1 MSLLIF
7 ARRRLLTKR
16 TLNSI
21 KKIVGIISEYNP
33 FHNGHAYQISEVK
46 KIFNDAK
53 IISIMSGSFTQRG
66 TPSLLDKWTKARLA
80 ISGGCDLVLEL
91 PFTSAVRSAQDF
103 ARGAIR
109 LISKLG
115 IVDAISFGA
124 ETSDLQQLKDA
135 AAVFDDKNFPAQIKS
150 EMSGGISYAAA
161 VTKILSAST
170 KVDENIFRQPNTI
183 LAVEYLRALPKN
195 IQPILIPRV
204 GAGYNAVTLEEKF
217 SSATAIRQAI
227 YEKNPAWE
235 NISKSVNEKVLAEL
249 QASKLNGLPDEE
261 FLLRPILT
269 KIFTTPP
276 ENLRGIYGMREGLE
290 YRLINAAKS
299 AKTFSEFVNAVT
311 GKRYPISRVKRLLL
325 HLLMNLTEEKILEL
339 QDADFV
345 RVLAFND
352 AGKILLKKIRA
363 TSSLPIVTKVT
374 KHLNERQ
381 LFDEKIS
388 SYQKNLA
395 LDVLSTD
402 LRGILFNVPHIPRR
416 DFVEQITLSG

>member
-1 MSLLIF
+1 M
-7 ARRRLLTKR
+7 
-16 TLNSI
+16 
-21 KKIVGIISEYNP
+21 KIIAIISEYNP

-46 KIFNDAK
+46 KLFDDAK
-53 IISIMSGSFTQRG
+53 IISVMSGSFTQRG

-124 ETSDLQQLKDA
+124 ETSDLNKLQDA
-135 AAVFDDKNFPAQIKS
+135 AAVFDAKNFPAQIKA
-150 EMSGGISYAAA
+150 EMSKGISYAAA
-161 VTKILSAST
+161 VTKILSDT
-170 KVDENIFRQPNTI
+170 TNIDENILRQPNNI
-183 LAVEYLRALPKN
+183 LALEYLRALPKN

-204 GAGYNAVTLEEKF
+204 GAGYNDLTLDEKF
-217 SSATAIRQAI
+217 SSATAIRQAV
-227 YEKNPAWE
+227 YEKNPSWE
-235 NISKSVNEKVLAEL
+235 NISKSINKKVLAEL
-249 QASKLNGLPDEE
+249 QAAKFNGLPDEK

-269 KIFTTPP
+269 KIFTTSP

-299 AKTFSEFVNAVT
+299 AKTFDEFVNSIT

-325 HLLMNLTEEKILEL
+325 HLLMNLTEEKICEL

-352 AGKILLKKIRA
+352 VGKTLLKKIRA

-381 LFDEKIS
+381 LFDENILPYK
-388 SYQKNLA
+388 KNLS
-395 LDVLSTD
+395 LDILSTD
-402 LRGILFNVPHIPRR
+402 LRGILFDVPHIPRR
-416 DFVEQITLSG
+416 DFTESTFSYKRAVTYGLCEENILF

>member
-1 MSLLIF
+1 MPSALCP
-7 ARRRLLTKR
+7 KP
-16 TLNSI
+16 SI
-21 KKIVGIISEYNP
+21 AIISEYNP

-46 KIFNDAK
+46 KLFDGAK

-103 ARGAIR
+103 ARGAVR
-109 LISKLG
+109 LINKLG
-115 IVDAISFGA
+115 IVAAISFGA
-124 ETSDLQQLKDA
+124 ESSNLRQLQSVA
-135 AAVFDDKNFPAQIKS
+135 EVFDDKNFSAQIKT
-150 EMSGGISYAAA
+150 EMSQGISYAAA
-161 VTKILSAST
+161 VTKILSTAT
-170 KVDENIFRQPNTI
+170 NIDENILRQPNNI

-204 GAGYNAVTLEEKF
+204 GAAYNSLTLNEKF
-217 SSATAIRQAI
+217 SSATAIRQAV
-227 YEKNPAWE
+227 YQKFPDWEK
-235 NISKSVNEKVLAEL
+235 ISKSVNKKVLAEL
-249 QASKLNGLPDEE
+249 QAAKFPDEE
-261 FLLRPILT
+261 FLFRPLLT
-269 KIFTTPP
+269 KIFTTSP
-276 ENLRGIYGMREGLE
+276 ENLRKIYGMNEGLE

-299 AKTFSEFVNAVT
+299 AKTFDELLKSVSN
-311 GKRYPISRVKRLLL
+311 KRYQISRIKRLLL
-325 HLLMNLTEEKILEL
+325 YLMMNLTAEKVCEL

-352 AGKILLKKIRA
+352 VGKILLKEIRKA
-363 TSSLPIVTKVT
+363 STLPIITKVT

-388 SYQKNLA
+388 PYQKNLA

-402 LRGILFNVPHIPRR
+402 LRGILFNVPNTPRR
-416 DFVEQITLSG
+416 DFTESIII